1 MNLIFSSAVS
11 ACVLL
16 GAGGLMAWHLRGW
29 RDVQSRALETDELRF
44 RRRRFYRHM
53 QTTALM
59 GLVGAAI
66 PFALPLTRAWPKAG
80 VVYVVGVLAT
90 LIWIAV
96 LALVDIWTTRFHY
109 GRLRDRNQL
118 EQTRLKAE
126 LRLAERGQSDDSA
139 CLPKSNG
146 AGLPG
151 SEPEAGS

>member
-1 MNLIFSSAVS
+1 VNLIFSFTVS

-16 GAGGLMAWHLRGW
+16 GAAGLMVWHLRGW
-29 RDVQSRALETDELRF
+29 RGVQSLVLETDELRF

-59 GLVGAAI
+59 GLAGAAL
-66 PFALPLTRAWPKAG
+66 PFALPVTRALPKAG
-80 VVYVVGVLAT
+80 VIYVGGVL
-90 LIWIAV
+90 LILVWVALLAV
-96 LALVDIWTTRFHY
+96 VDIWTTRFHY

-126 LRLAERGQSDDSA
+126 LRLAERGQANDSA
-139 CLPKSNG
+139 RLPKSNG
-146 AGLPG
+146 AKLPG